1 MRKPLLKIC
10 FLMLALLL
18 QGSVFAADANDEQFL
33 LSEATYKA
41 LNKAQELMEN
51 ENYQQAKQQLN
62 TLLKEVEKG
71 SYEEAVVLQTLGFLY
86 SSTDQYK
93 KATETFQK
101 ALELNALPEDV
112 THNLRYNLAQLFIAD
127 GQYKKGI
134 PLMERWLAAEKKP
147 ENRVYVLLA
156 SAYYQTNNFSKAADR
171 IKIAIKNAKAPKED
185 WYRLLLSSY
194 LSLKHYKSA
203 INVLELLIT
212 RYPDKKMYWDQL
224 AALYM
229 QQNKE
234 FTSLAVRM
242 LAKRL
247 DLTEPKTLVNLADM
261 YRYLRVP
268 YKAAVLLEKGM
279 KQKVISSNFDNL
291 SKLTDSWLAAR
302 ENQRAVET
310 LKRMLPMDDSGDTE
324 LKLGQIYIS
333 MEQWG
338 NAIDALSGAL
348 KHLKGKKLG
357 QTYMM
362 LGTAYYHQD
371 NLEKAKAQ
379 FTKAAAFDAQ
389 KKQAGQ
395 WLQHINSLLE
405 KNDEPVT

>member
-1 MRKPLLKIC
+1 MRKSLLTIII
-10 FLMLALLL
+10 LMLSLIG
-18 QGSVFAADANDEQFL
+18 QGAAFAADDEKQFL
-33 LSEATYKA
+33 LSEKTYKA
-41 LNKAQELMEN
+41 LDQAQELMEKD
-51 ENYQQAKQQLN
+51 NYQQAKQQLD
-62 TLLKEVEKG
+62 TLLSEVEKG
-71 SYEEAVVLQTLGFLY
+71 SYEQAVVLQTLGFLY
-86 SSTDQYK
+86 SSLDQYK
-93 KATETFQK
+93 KATETFQQ
-101 ALELNALPEDV
+101 ALDLNALPKDV
-112 THNLRYNLAQLFIAD
+112 THTLRYNLAQLLIAD

-134 PLMERWLAAEKKP
+134 PLMESWLAAEKKP
-147 ENRVYVLLA
+147 ENTVYVLLA
-156 SAYYQTNNFSKAADR
+156 SAYYRVDNFSKAADR
-171 IKIAIKNAKAPKED
+171 IKIAIKNDKSPKED

-203 INVLELLIT
+203 IPVLELLIT

-268 YKAAVLLEKGM
+268 YKAAQLLEQGM
-279 KQKVISSNFDNL
+279 KQKVIPSNFENL
-291 SKLTDSWLAAR
+291 NKLADSWLAAR
-302 ENQRAVET
+302 ENQRAVDT
-310 LKRMLPMDDSGDTE
+310 LKTMLSMDKSGETQ

-338 NAIDALSGAL
+338 NAIDTLSSAL
-348 KHLKGKKLG
+348 KLLKGKKLG
-357 QTYMM
+357 QTYAM

-371 NLEKAKAQ
+371 NLEQAKAQ
-379 FTKAAAFDAQ
+379 FLKAASFDAQ
-389 KKQAGQ
+389 KKQAAQ

-405 KNDEPVT
+405 KSDEPVA